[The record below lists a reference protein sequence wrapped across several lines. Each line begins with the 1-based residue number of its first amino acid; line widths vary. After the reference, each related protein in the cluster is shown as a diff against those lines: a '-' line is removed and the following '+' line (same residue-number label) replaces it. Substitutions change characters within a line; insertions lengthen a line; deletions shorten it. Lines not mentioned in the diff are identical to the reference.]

1 MKKSAF
7 VLNLIFF
14 LAIIIL
20 DIFYIVNGGIVLKSI
35 TSACFFL
42 LGVINLIFVLK
53 MKTEKIKFSILLLV
67 GLFFAMLGDILLEIN
82 FIVGAI
88 FFAIGHIFYFISF
101 CFLERL
107 KWTDLI
113 FGIVIFIPSVLVIT
127 LYPHFDFGG
136 VAMELLCVVYAFV
149 ISFMVGKAISM
160 YVAKRSISRLII
172 MIGTILFFFS
182 DLMLLFNV
190 FSSVSSVFGVLCLAT
205 YYPAEFL
212 LAFSILFTTVLDQIL
227 QSNNSAKAK

>member
-1 MKKSAF
+1 MKKSAYI
-7 VLNLIFF
+7 LNSIFL

-20 DIFYIVNGGIVLKSI
+20 DIFYIVNGGIILKSI
-35 TSACFFL
+35 TSVCFFM
-42 LGVINLIFVLK
+42 LGVINLIFVLR

-101 CFLERL
+101 CWLERF

-113 FGIVIFIPSVLVIT
+113 FGFVIFIPSVLVIT

-136 VAMELLCVVYAFV
+136 VVMEVLCVFYALV
-149 ISFMVGKAISM
+149 ISLMVGKAVSTYI
-160 YVAKRSISRLII
+160 AKKSLSRLII

-190 FSSVSSVFGVLCLAT
+190 FSSVSSAFGVLCLAT

-212 LAFSILFTTVLDQIL
+212 LAFSILFSTISKKINQDE
-227 QSNNSAKAK
+227 

>member
-1 MKKSAF
+1 MKKSAYI
-7 VLNLIFF
+7 LNSIFL

-20 DIFYIVNGGIVLKSI
+20 DIFYIVNGGIILKSI
-35 TSACFFL
+35 TSACFFM
-42 LGVINLIFVLK
+42 LGVINLIFVLR

-67 GLFFAMLGDILLEIN
+67 GLFFAMLVDILLEIN

-101 CFLERL
+101 CWLERF

-113 FGIVIFIPSVLVIT
+113 FGFVIFIPSVLVIT

-136 VAMELLCVVYAFV
+136 VVMEVLCVFYALV
-149 ISFMVGKAISM
+149 ISLMVGKAVSTYI
-160 YVAKRSISRLII
+160 AKKSLSRLII

-190 FSSVSSVFGVLCLAT
+190 FSSVSSAFGVLCLAT

-212 LAFSILFTTVLDQIL
+212 LAFSILFSTISKKINQDE
-227 QSNNSAKAK
+227 

>member
-1 MKKSAF
+1 MKKSAYI
-7 VLNLIFF
+7 LNSIFL

-20 DIFYIVNGGIVLKSI
+20 DIFYIVNGGIILKSI
-35 TSACFFL
+35 TSACFFM
-42 LGVINLIFVLK
+42 LGVINLIFVLR

-101 CFLERL
+101 CWLERF

-113 FGIVIFIPSVLVIT
+113 FGFVIFIPSVLVIT

-136 VAMELLCVVYAFV
+136 VVMEVLCVFYALV
-149 ISFMVGKAISM
+149 ISLMVGKAVSTYI
-160 YVAKRSISRLII
+160 AKKSLSRLII

-190 FSSVSSVFGVLCLAT
+190 FSSVSSAFGVLCLAT

-212 LAFSILFTTVLDQIL
+212 LAFSILFSTISKKINQDE
-227 QSNNSAKAK
+227 

>member
-1 MKKSAF
+1 MKKSAYI
-7 VLNLIFF
+7 LNSIFL

-20 DIFYIVNGGIVLKSI
+20 DIFYIVNGGIILKSI
-35 TSACFFL
+35 TSACFFM
-42 LGVINLIFVLK
+42 LGVINLIFVLR
-53 MKTEKIKFSILLLV
+53 MKTERIKFSILLLV

-101 CFLERL
+101 CWLERF

-113 FGIVIFIPSVLVIT
+113 FGFVIFIPSVLVIT

-136 VAMELLCVVYAFV
+136 VVMEVLCVFYALV
-149 ISFMVGKAISM
+149 ISLMVGKAVSTYI
-160 YVAKRSISRLII
+160 AKKSLSRLII

-190 FSSVSSVFGVLCLAT
+190 FSSVSSAFGVLCLAT

-212 LAFSILFTTVLDQIL
+212 LAFSILFSTISKKINQDE
-227 QSNNSAKAK
+227 